1 MERRATRVPDGR
13 RAVSK
18 DICPVNNARLYVE
31 TPPRLKGKEK
41 RGGKKRRKKK
51 KKKREKKKKKK
62 KKKKNDYSG
71 QDNSNGRYYFALLF
85 YDLTSPRDRYDISR
99 ILSFE
104 IDPQTRIIIRV
115 ERKLIFSIIL
125 RIEAI
130 AYLGRSCAGF
140 GNRS

>member
-41 RGGKKRRKKK
+41 RGG
-51 KKKREKKKKKK
+51 KKKKKK